1 MPVFFTSGTFLSGP
15 NGASLKVNAGVP
27 LVQGDL
33 SLGLVIAP

>member
-1 MPVFFTSGTFLSGP
+1 MPVYFNSGTFLSGP
-15 NGASLKVNAGVP
+15 NGAVLQVNAGVP